1 MVKKKVKTIKLNNL
15 KNFLRKFTDTLKL
28 LSKKTDKK
36 LIVFYSENRNYRNY
50 LISVIENVAIEK
62 NFKVVYVS
70 SDEKDKDSFANNVE
84 IFYVGSGIF
93 RLLFFT
99 LIKCDFLITS
109 LSNLNNN
116 IKVSKNCKKL
126 VYIPHS
132 LCSTHKVYEK
142 KAFEHYDIF
151 FSLGNYQ
158 KLELEKAENIYNYKR
173 KKIFN
178 VGYPYLEKI
187 KKQSEV
193 YDTNIPYIRNN
204 IVLALSWQ
212 RNKENLF
219 DNYGEKIV
227 EKLIKKN
234 FTVTLRVHPET
245 LKRSKKNVNLI
256 VKRFDL
262 NEKFTINTDLHNME
276 CFKNSEILIS
286 DNGGVAM
293 EFVYI
298 YKKPVLFIN
307 YREKIQN
314 HDFKAISDETFEDN
328 FKNNYCRNMN
338 IASLN
343 EIDLEIQKIRTMDK
357 SQLIKSVQYIE
368 TNINQKGSPSENI
381 KEILKSL

>member
-1 MVKKKVKTIKLNNL
+1 MKSFV
-15 KNFLRKFTDTLKL
+15 RKFTDTLKI
-28 LSKKTDKK
+28 LSIKTDKK
-36 LIVFYSENRNYRNY
+36 FIVFYSENRNYRNY
-50 LISVIENVAIEK
+50 LISVIENIASEK
-62 NFKVVYVS
+62 NFKVAYVS
-70 SDEKDKDSFANNVE
+70 SDEKDKDSFVNNVE
-84 IFYVGSGIF
+84 IFFVGAGIF

-126 VYIPHS
+126 AYIPHS

-158 KLELEKAENIYNYKR
+158 KLELERAENLYGYKR

-187 KKQSEV
+187 KDQSEA
-193 YDTNIPYIRNN
+193 YDVNIRDKRNN

-219 DNYGEKIV
+219 DNYAEKII

-234 FTVTLRVHPET
+234 FFVTLRIHPET
-245 LKRSKKNVNLI
+245 LKRSKKNVNSI
-256 VKRFDL
+256 IKKFDL
-262 NEKFTINTDLHNME
+262 NEKFSINTDLQNME

-307 YREKIQN
+307 YKEKIQN
-314 HDFKAISDETFEDN
+314 QDYKDISDETFEDN

-338 IASLN
+338 IGSID
-343 EIDLEIQKIRTMDK
+343 EIDLEIQKIRITDK
-357 SQLIKSVQYIE
+357 SLITKSVQYIE
-368 TNINQKGSPSENI
+368 KNINQKKPPSENI
-381 KEILKSL
+381 KEILKNLCK

>member
-1 MVKKKVKTIKLNNL
+1 L
-15 KNFLRKFTDTLKL
+15 KSFVRKFTDTLKI
-28 LSKKTDKK
+28 LSIKTDKK
-36 LIVFYSENRNYRNY
+36 FIVFYSENRNYRNY
-50 LISVIENVAIEK
+50 LISVIENIASEK
-62 NFKVVYVS
+62 NFKVAYVS
-70 SDEKDKDSFANNVE
+70 SDEKDKDSFVNNVE
-84 IFYVGSGIF
+84 IFFVGAGIF

-126 VYIPHS
+126 AYIPHS

-158 KLELEKAENIYNYKR
+158 KLELERAENLYGYKR

-187 KKQSEV
+187 KDQSEA
-193 YDTNIPYIRNN
+193 YDVNIRDKRNN

-219 DNYGEKIV
+219 DNYAEKII

-234 FTVTLRVHPET
+234 FFVTLRIHPET
-245 LKRSKKNVNLI
+245 LKRSKKNVNSI
-256 VKRFDL
+256 IKKFDL
-262 NEKFTINTDLHNME
+262 NEKFSINTDLQNME

-307 YREKIQN
+307 YKEKIQN
-314 HDFKAISDETFEDN
+314 QDYKDISDETFEDN

-338 IASLN
+338 IGSID
-343 EIDLEIQKIRTMDK
+343 EIDLEIQKIRITDK
-357 SQLIKSVQYIE
+357 SLITKSVQYIE
-368 TNINQKGSPSENI
+368 KNINQKKPPSENI
-381 KEILKSL
+381 KEILKNLCK

>member
-1 MVKKKVKTIKLNNL
+1 MKSFV
-15 KNFLRKFTDTLKL
+15 RKFTDTLKI
-28 LSKKTDKK
+28 LSIKTDKK
-36 LIVFYSENRNYRNY
+36 FIVFYSENRNYRNY
-50 LISVIENVAIEK
+50 LISVIENIASEK

-70 SDEKDKDSFANNVE
+70 SDENDKDSFVNNVE
-84 IFYVGSGIF
+84 IFFVGAGIF

-126 VYIPHS
+126 AYIPHS

-158 KLELEKAENIYNYKR
+158 KLELERAENLYSYKR

-187 KKQSEV
+187 KDQSEV
-193 YDTNIPYIRNN
+193 YDANIQFKRNN

-219 DNYGEKIV
+219 DNYAEKIV

-234 FTVTLRVHPET
+234 FFVTLRIHPET
-245 LKRSKKNVNLI
+245 LKRSKKNVNSI
-256 VKRFDL
+256 IKKFDL
-262 NEKFTINTDLHNME
+262 NEKFSINTDLQNME

-307 YREKIQN
+307 YKEKIQN
-314 HDFKAISDETFEDN
+314 QDYKDISDETFEDN

-338 IASLN
+338 ISSLD
-343 EIDLEIQKIRTMDK
+343 EIDLEIQKIRTTDK
-357 SQLIKSVQYIE
+357 SLIIKSVQYIE
-368 TNINQKGSPSENI
+368 KNINQKNPPSENI
-381 KEILKSL
+381 KEILKNLCK

>member
-1 MVKKKVKTIKLNNL
+1 MKSFV
-15 KNFLRKFTDTLKL
+15 RKFTDTLKI
-28 LSKKTDKK
+28 LSIKTDKK
-36 LIVFYSENRNYRNY
+36 FIVFYSENRNYRNY
-50 LISVIENVAIEK
+50 LISVIENIASEK

-70 SDEKDKDSFANNVE
+70 SDEKDKDSFVNNVE
-84 IFYVGSGIF
+84 IFFVGAGIF

-126 VYIPHS
+126 AYIPHS

-158 KLELEKAENIYNYKR
+158 KLELERAENLYSYKR

-187 KKQSEV
+187 KDQSEV
-193 YDTNIPYIRNN
+193 YDANIQFKRNN

-219 DNYGEKIV
+219 DNYAEKIV

-234 FTVTLRVHPET
+234 FFVTLRIHPET
-245 LKRSKKNVNLI
+245 LKRSKKNVNSI
-256 VKRFDL
+256 IKKFDL
-262 NEKFTINTDLHNME
+262 NEKFSINTDLQNME

-298 YKKPVLFIN
+298 YKKPALFIN
-307 YREKIQN
+307 YKEKIQN
-314 HDFKAISDETFEDN
+314 QDYKDISDETFEDN

-338 IASLN
+338 IGSLD
-343 EIDLEIQKIRTMDK
+343 EIDLEIQKIRTTDK
-357 SQLIKSVQYIE
+357 SLITKSVQYIE
-368 TNINQKGSPSENI
+368 KNINQKNPPSENI
-381 KEILKSL
+381 KEILKNLCK

>member
-1 MVKKKVKTIKLNNL
+1 MKSFV
-15 KNFLRKFTDTLKL
+15 RKFTDTLKI
-28 LSKKTDKK
+28 LSIKTDKK
-36 LIVFYSENRNYRNY
+36 FIVFYSENRNYRNY
-50 LISVIENVAIEK
+50 LISVIENIASEK

-70 SDEKDKDSFANNVE
+70 SDEKDKDSFVNNVE
-84 IFYVGSGIF
+84 IFFVGAGIF

-126 VYIPHS
+126 AYIPHS

-158 KLELEKAENIYNYKR
+158 KLELERAENLYSYKR

-187 KKQSEV
+187 KDQSEV
-193 YDTNIPYIRNN
+193 YDANIQFKRNN

-219 DNYGEKIV
+219 DNYAEKIV

-234 FTVTLRVHPET
+234 FFVTLRIHPET
-245 LKRSKKNVNLI
+245 LKRSKKNVNSI
-256 VKRFDL
+256 IKKFDL
-262 NEKFTINTDLHNME
+262 NEKFSINTDLQNME

-307 YREKIQN
+307 YKEKIQN
-314 HDFKAISDETFEDN
+314 QDYKDISDETFEDN

-338 IASLN
+338 ISSLD
-343 EIDLEIQKIRTMDK
+343 EIDLEIQKIRTTDK
-357 SQLIKSVQYIE
+357 SSITKSVQYIE
-368 TNINQKGSPSENI
+368 KNINQKNPPSENI
-381 KEILKSL
+381 KEILKNLCK

>member
-1 MVKKKVKTIKLNNL
+1 MKSFV
-15 KNFLRKFTDTLKL
+15 RKFTDTLKI
-28 LSKKTDKK
+28 LSIKTDKK
-36 LIVFYSENRNYRNY
+36 FIVFYSENRNYRNY
-50 LISVIENVAIEK
+50 LISVIENIASEK

-70 SDEKDKDSFANNVE
+70 SDEKDKDSFVNNVE
-84 IFYVGSGIF
+84 IFFVGAGIF

-126 VYIPHS
+126 AYIPHS

-158 KLELEKAENIYNYKR
+158 KLELERAENLYSYKR

-187 KKQSEV
+187 KDQSEV
-193 YDTNIPYIRNN
+193 YDANIQFKRNN

-219 DNYGEKIV
+219 DNYAEKIV

-234 FTVTLRVHPET
+234 FFVTLRIHPET
-245 LKRSKKNVNLI
+245 LKRSKKNVNSI
-256 VKRFDL
+256 IKKFDL
-262 NEKFTINTDLHNME
+262 NEKFSINTDLQNME

-307 YREKIQN
+307 YKEKIQN
-314 HDFKAISDETFEDN
+314 QDYKDISDETFEDN

-338 IASLN
+338 ISSLD
-343 EIDLEIQKIRTMDK
+343 EIDLEIQKIRTTDK
-357 SQLIKSVQYIE
+357 SLITKSVQYIE
-368 TNINQKGSPSENI
+368 KNINQKNPPSENI
-381 KEILKSL
+381 KEILKNLCK

>member
-1 MVKKKVKTIKLNNL
+1 MRS
-15 KNFLRKFTDTLKL
+15 FLRKFTDTIKI

-50 LISVIENVAIEK
+50 LISVIENIASEK

-70 SDEKDKDSFANNVE
+70 SDEKEKDSFTNNVE
-84 IFYVGSGIF
+84 IFYVGTGIF

-99 LIKCDFLITS
+99 LIKCDILITS

-116 IKVSKNCKKL
+116 IKVSKNCKRL
-126 VYIPHS
+126 AYIPHS

-142 KAFEHYDIF
+142 NAFEHYDIF

-158 KLELEKAENIYNYKR
+158 KLELEKAENLYGYKR

-178 VGYPYLEKI
+178 VGYPFIEKI
-187 KKQSEV
+187 KSQSEV
-193 YDTNIPYIRNN
+193 YDISKPYKRNN

-219 DNYGEKIV
+219 DNYAEKIV
-227 EKLIKKN
+227 EKLIKRN
-234 FTVTLRVHPET
+234 FFVTLRIHPET
-245 LKRSKKNVNLI
+245 LKRSKKNVTSI
-256 VKRFDL
+256 IKKFGI
-262 NEKFTINTDLHNME
+262 NEKFSINTDLQNME

-298 YKKPVLFIN
+298 FKKPVLFIN
-307 YREKIQN
+307 YKEKIQN
-314 HDFKAISDETFEDN
+314 QEYKDISDETFEDN
-328 FKNNYCRNMN
+328 FKNNYCRSMN
-338 IASLN
+338 IDSLD
-343 EIDLEIQKIRTMDK
+343 EIDLEIQKTRTADK
-357 SQLIKSVQYIE
+357 ALLLNSVQYIK
-368 TNINQKGSPSENI
+368 TNINQNSPPSENI
-381 KEILKSL
+381 KKILKNLCN

>member
-1 MVKKKVKTIKLNNL
+1 MRS
-15 KNFLRKFTDTLKL
+15 FLRKFTDTIKI

-50 LISVIENVAIEK
+50 LISVIENIASEK

-70 SDEKDKDSFANNVE
+70 SDEKDKDSFTNNVE
-84 IFYVGSGIF
+84 IFYVGTGIF

-99 LIKCDFLITS
+99 LIKCDILITS

-116 IKVSKNCKKL
+116 IKVSKNCKRL
-126 VYIPHS
+126 AYIPHS

-142 KAFEHYDIF
+142 NAFEHYDIF

-158 KLELEKAENIYNYKR
+158 KLELEKAENLYGYKR

-178 VGYPYLEKI
+178 VGYPFIEKI
-187 KKQSEV
+187 KSQSEV
-193 YDTNIPYIRNN
+193 YDISKPYKRNN

-219 DNYGEKIV
+219 DNYAEKIV
-227 EKLIKKN
+227 EKLIKRN
-234 FTVTLRVHPET
+234 FFVTLRIHPET
-245 LKRSKKNVNLI
+245 LKRSKKNVTSI
-256 VKRFDL
+256 IKKFGI
-262 NEKFTINTDLHNME
+262 NEKFSINTDLQNME

-298 YKKPVLFIN
+298 FKKPVLFIN
-307 YREKIQN
+307 YKEKIQN
-314 HDFKAISDETFEDN
+314 QEYKDISDETFEDN
-328 FKNNYCRNMN
+328 FKNNYCRSMN
-338 IASLN
+338 IDSLD
-343 EIDLEIQKIRTMDK
+343 EIDLEIQKTRTADK
-357 SQLIKSVQYIE
+357 ALLLNSVQYIK
-368 TNINQKGSPSENI
+368 TNINQNSPPSENI
-381 KEILKSL
+381 KKILKNLCN

>member
-1 MVKKKVKTIKLNNL
+1 MKSFV
-15 KNFLRKFTDTLKL
+15 RKFTDTLKI
-28 LSKKTDKK
+28 LSIKTDKK
-36 LIVFYSENRNYRNY
+36 FIVFYSENRNYRNY
-50 LISVIENVAIEK
+50 LISVIENIASEK

-70 SDEKDKDSFANNVE
+70 SDEKDKDSFVNNVE
-84 IFYVGSGIF
+84 IFFVGAGIF

-126 VYIPHS
+126 AYIPHS

-158 KLELEKAENIYNYKR
+158 KLELERAENLYSYKR

-187 KKQSEV
+187 KDQSEV
-193 YDTNIPYIRNN
+193 YDANIQFKRNN

-212 RNKENLF
+212 RNKKNLF
-219 DNYGEKIV
+219 DNYAEKIV

-234 FTVTLRVHPET
+234 FFVTLRIHPET
-245 LKRSKKNVNLI
+245 LKRSKKNVNSI
-256 VKRFDL
+256 IKKFDL
-262 NEKFTINTDLHNME
+262 NEKFSINTDLQNME

-307 YREKIQN
+307 YKEKIQN
-314 HDFKAISDETFEDN
+314 QDYKDISDETFEDN

-338 IASLN
+338 ISSLD
-343 EIDLEIQKIRTMDK
+343 EIDLEIQKIRTTDK
-357 SQLIKSVQYIE
+357 SLITKSVQYIE
-368 TNINQKGSPSENI
+368 KNINQKNPPSENI
-381 KEILKSL
+381 KEILKNLCK

>member
-1 MVKKKVKTIKLNNL
+1 MKSFV
-15 KNFLRKFTDTLKL
+15 RKFTDTLKI
-28 LSKKTDKK
+28 LSIKTDKK
-36 LIVFYSENRNYRNY
+36 FIVFYSENRNYRNY
-50 LISVIENVAIEK
+50 LISVIENIASEK

-70 SDEKDKDSFANNVE
+70 SDEKDKDSFVNNVE
-84 IFYVGSGIF
+84 IFFVGAGIF

-126 VYIPHS
+126 AYIPHS

-158 KLELEKAENIYNYKR
+158 KLELERAENLYSYKR

-187 KKQSEV
+187 KDQSEV
-193 YDTNIPYIRNN
+193 YDANIQFKRNN

-212 RNKENLF
+212 RNKKNLF
-219 DNYGEKIV
+219 DNYAEKIV

-234 FTVTLRVHPET
+234 FFVTLRIHPET
-245 LKRSKKNVNLI
+245 LKRSKKNVNSI
-256 VKRFDL
+256 IKKFDL
-262 NEKFTINTDLHNME
+262 NEKFSINTDLQNME

-307 YREKIQN
+307 YKEKIQN
-314 HDFKAISDETFEDN
+314 QDYKDISDETFEDN

-338 IASLN
+338 IGSLD
-343 EIDLEIQKIRTMDK
+343 EIDLEIQKIRTTDK
-357 SQLIKSVQYIE
+357 SLITKSVQYIE
-368 TNINQKGSPSENI
+368 KNINQKNPPSENI
-381 KEILKSL
+381 KEILKNLCK